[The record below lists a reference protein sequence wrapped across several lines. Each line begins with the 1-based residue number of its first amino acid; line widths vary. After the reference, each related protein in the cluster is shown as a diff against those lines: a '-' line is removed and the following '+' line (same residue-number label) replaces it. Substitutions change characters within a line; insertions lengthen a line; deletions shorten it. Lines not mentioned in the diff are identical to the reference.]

1 MRKIIPTL
9 IEKGVN
15 IRWNN
20 GLSYQREIRHKP
32 LDKIKEIQWKRL
44 RNLLDYVYEN
54 NRYYKHYFDSV
65 KLTPTDIQQPKDL
78 LKLPTTEKRTYRSHF
93 KDMLSEGVNSDR
105 HILSCTS
112 GSSGEP
118 FKFYNQWE
126 MVKKTLYFSYI
137 LNKESMGIQP
147 YEKLN
152 ELEIKPNPRNEV
164 NIDTLEIPNKKVIEK
179 IKDLFFTEIIGL
191 RCDDVFPKNIE
202 SIVNIIHKYNIK
214 GIYGY
219 STSLLELAN
228 QLRKKNHHIRLHYII
243 CIGEGL
249 LKQQKQFI
257 SDTFHC
263 PVFMDY
269 GASECPRMGF
279 ECTKNNGYHMDI
291 YNYFFEYIK
300 DGMHVKGNESAEI
313 IVTNLN
319 NYIFPFIRYRIGD
332 IAELTS
338 QQCDCDINL
347 PIIKNIH
354 GRIHSS
360 IITPHGKE
368 IPNGFFSVYLEY
380 YYESIYQYQVI
391 QTKKDEITLK
401 LVPAKKIEKETLD
414 KIKKW
419 VMDLCE
425 NTMNVKIVLTDEIL
439 PGKNG
444 KKLDLISYEQYKK
457 MKDNHDK
464 SVEVNE

>member
-1 MRKIIPTL
+1 MKKIIPSI
-9 IEKGVN
+9 IEKSVN
-15 IRWNN
+15 FRWNN
-20 GLSYQREIRHKP
+20 ELSYQREIRHKS
-32 LDKIKEIQWKRL
+32 LKEIKEIQWKRL
-44 RNLLDYVYEN
+44 QNLLEYVYEN
-54 NRYYKHYFDSV
+54 NRYYKNYFESV
-65 KLTPTDIQQPKDL
+65 KLTPSDIQEPNDL
-78 LKLPTTEKRTYRSHF
+78 LKLPTTEKRTYRTHF
-93 KDMLSEGVNSDR
+93 KDILSNGVNTKQ

-164 NIDTLEIPNKKVIEK
+164 NIQTLEIPNKKTTEK
-179 IKDLFFTEIIGL
+179 IKDLFFSEIVGL
-191 RCDDVFPKNIE
+191 RCDDVFLKNVE
-202 SIVNIIHKYNIK
+202 SIVNIIHKYKIK

-228 QLRKKNHHIRLHYII
+228 HLRIKNYQIGLHYII

-279 ECTKNNGYHMDI
+279 ECTKHSGYHMDI

-300 DGMHVKGNESAEI
+300 DGCHVNENDSAEI

-319 NYIFPFIRYRIGD
+319 NFIFPFIRYRIGD
-332 IAELTS
+332 IAELINEH
-338 QQCDCDINL
+338 CNCDINL
-347 PIIKNIH
+347 PIIKSIY
-354 GRIHSS
+354 GRIHAS

-401 LVPAKKIEKETLD
+401 LVPAKKIDEETLD

-419 VMDLCE
+419 IIDLCE
-425 NTMNVKIVLTDEIL
+425 NTMDVNIVLADEIL

-444 KKLDLISYEQYKK
+444 KKLDLITFDQYKK
-457 MKDNHDK
+457 LKENNDK
-464 SVEVNE
+464 SVEVTE